1 MAQSLWDRQTRRKL
15 QSRLATLTPQT
26 RRRWGKMS
34 APEMVTHLADSL
46 RMAIGE
52 LPCAPTTTPLRYFP
66 IKQFVVYWAP
76 WPKGA
81 PTAPELIARVPA
93 SWTTEITGLTAL
105 VDRVAARGPDGPFA
119 DHPAFGTLTGRAWGV
134 LMYRHIEHHL
144 RQFGA

>member
-1 MAQSLWDRQTRRKL
+1 
-15 QSRLATLTPQT
+15 
-26 RRRWGKMS
+26 MS
-34 APEMVTHLADSL
+34 ATEMVTHLGDSL

-52 LPCAPTTTPLRYFP
+52 LPCAPKTTPLRYFP
-66 IKQFVVYWAP
+66 IKQLVVYWAP

-81 PTAPELIARVPA
+81 PTAPELIARAPA

-119 DHPAFGTLTGRAWGV
+119 EHPAFGALTGRAWGV
-134 LMYRHIEHHL
+134 LMYRHIDHHL

>member
-1 MAQSLWDRQTRRKL
+1 MSPSLWQLHTRRTL

-26 RRRWGKMS
+26 RGRWGKMS
-34 APEMVTHLADSL
+34 ATEMVTHLGDSL

-52 LPCAPTTTPLRYFP
+52 LPCAPKTTPLRYFP
-66 IKQFVVYWAP
+66 IKQLVVYWAP

-81 PTAPELIARVPA
+81 PTAPELIARAPA

-119 DHPAFGTLTGRAWGV
+119 EHPAFGALTGRAWGV
-134 LMYRHIEHHL
+134 LMYRHIDHHL